1 MADKRMSMS
10 KALNS
15 ALDRAMAEDETVFCI
30 GEDIGIMGGSF
41 GVTANLLDKY
51 GEKRVI
57 DTPISEGVL
66 VGGAVGAAAC
76 GLRPVVEIMFADF
89 MTYGFDQIVNQAA
102 KMRYMYGGNINMP
115 MVIRFPGS
123 GGVSA
128 AAQHS
133 QNLEALLVHIPGLKV
148 VMPSTPGDARGLMLT
163 AIRDDN
169 PVMFFEC
176 KSLYAKVEKLP
187 EEYAPIPFGRASV
200 RREGKD
206 VTIVAT
212 GACVPKALTASGTLA
227 EEGIEAEVI
236 DPRTLF
242 PLDKETI
249 FRSVEKTGHLVV
261 VTEECKRGAW
271 SGEVASLVAEEKF
284 DALKAPIRR
293 IGALNTPTAL
303 ARQLEEYILP
313 QVGNIVDGVRSICR

>member
-1 MADKRMSMS
+1 MAGKRLSMS
-10 KALNS
+10 KALNN
-15 ALDRAMAEDETVFCI
+15 AIDRAMSEDDNVFCI
-30 GEDIGIMGGSF
+30 GEDIGVMGGSF
-41 GVTANLLDKY
+41 GVTANLLNKY

-57 DTPISEGVL
+57 DTPISEGLL
-66 VGGAVGAAAC
+66 VGSAVGAAAV
-76 GLRPVVEIMFADF
+76 GLRPIVEIMFADF

-115 MVIRFPGS
+115 IVIRFPGG

-133 QNLEALLVHIPGLKV
+133 QNLEALLAHIPGLKV
-148 VMPSTPGDARGLMLT
+148 VIPSTPGDARGLMLT
-163 AIRDDN
+163 AVQDDN
-169 PVMFFEC
+169 PVMFFEY

-187 EEYAPIPFGRASV
+187 EEYDPIPFGSASV
-200 RREGKD
+200 KREGSD

-212 GACVPKALTASGTLA
+212 GACVPKALTAAGELA

-249 FRSVEKTGHLVV
+249 YKSIEKTGRLVV

-271 SGEVASLVAEEKF
+271 SGELASLVAEERF
-284 DALKAPIRR
+284 EALKAPIVR

-303 ARQLEEYILP
+303 AKQLEEYILP
-313 QVGNIVDGVRSICR
+313 QVADIEAGVKKICR